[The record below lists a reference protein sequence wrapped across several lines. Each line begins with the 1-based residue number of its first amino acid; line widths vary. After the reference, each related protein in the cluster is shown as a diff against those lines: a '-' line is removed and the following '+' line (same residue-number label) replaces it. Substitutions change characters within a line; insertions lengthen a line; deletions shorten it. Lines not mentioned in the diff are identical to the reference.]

1 LGNSYRDVSIRI
13 SQNGGENDR
22 TTLRTMMTA
31 YHVSRLGAE
40 GLRGIIGIGRV
51 GSSASPGR
59 GCAPDGGVRHS
70 APAAGHGGSDDARVA
85 PTALDVYDV
94 AMENVPLPSLVTSD
108 ESDVGVDGEGC
119 ADSSAK
125 RRYLEEEAR
134 HVASIASLAAFAA
147 QQTAARVDGLAREI
161 DGGVE
166 HLGDGISP
174 GITSQRATD
183 AAVDDAAEQLLI
195 LLRRVTAHLEY
206 AGERIA
212 THVGDERRMIK
223 DPAEVRELL

>member
-1 LGNSYRDVSIRI
+1 
-13 SQNGGENDR
+13 
-22 TTLRTMMTA
+22 
-31 YHVSRLGAE
+31 
-40 GLRGIIGIGRV
+40 
-51 GSSASPGR
+51 
-59 GCAPDGGVRHS
+59 
-70 APAAGHGGSDDARVA
+70 
-85 PTALDVYDV
+85 LDVYDV

-108 ESDVGVDGEGC
+108 ESDVGLDGENG

-223 DPAEVRELL
+223 GPAEVRELL